1 MRMKGAGQN
10 LIEKI
15 ILLTISLLT
24 GKICCKLRN
33 QMLTIQ
39 GNIYLDKINMFL
51 DTYASLK
58 RINKYKLKFKSIP

>member
-1 MRMKGAGQN
+1 MRMKEAGQN

-24 GKICCKLRN
+24 GKICCKLMN